1 MFDNVWWWPVPKKLV
16 SSSLCTLDVSSNVFL
31 PRWNSNVYQ
40 EPLNRWEIFKEL
52 STDSMS
58 MKCILLKRSITYQ
71 FFNIFWKHRSPRNG
85 VMDRTMSFSPW
96 TKPRWTTQMNYPSNY
111 TNPSMFFRFVFVS
124 HNEQHEI

>member
-1 MFDNVWWWPVPKKLV
+1 MMVTCSKKLV
-16 SSSLCTLDVSSNVFL
+16 SPSLYTSDVWGNVFL
-31 PRWNSNVYQ
+31 PWWNSNVYK

-58 MKCILLKRSITYQ
+58 MKCILLQRSITYQ

-96 TKPRWTTQMNYPSNY
+96 TINPVGQLKWTTLAISP
-111 TNPSMFFRFVFVS
+111 TLRCFFVS
-124 HNEQHEI
+124 FSSVTTNTTKFRRLF